1 MYQPLHFANINRN
14 DLTSL
19 VTSINRPSWSEE
31 NKSRFLSFIDQVIR
45 YDPTQDINP
54 SVNSKNIFDALTLLK
69 KTDPLMKFKMMINS
83 LNEGYKSQFPNY
95 YDDDFI
101 NQFVNDEMKR
111 LAVKH
116 GIPFEVLPNIQ
127 LFAPLH
133 NNNSP
138 KDCFVAGYQM
148 NINVIF
154 LDSDTLQSPERLI
167 SSLNHEFKHFLDS
180 LEVKKLKLH
189 NPDIFMAT
197 VDEFI
202 LEHSQGLDL
211 ALYSFKNQIHP
222 NALLRLIGFG
232 SQSMLQL
239 DSHLD
244 KTILDLIFKKL
255 RSIDS
260 KDFESFTFTSEDI
273 QEITHSTH
281 SSLEQSQQHFYTLA
295 ETRERVEQLTNRFS
309 NSSNLDRYLYFQN
322 MDENQINKSKKLL
335 KATLQNLFSNTI
347 ESDSL
352 SSYDLNEDE
361 ASARI
366 YQASMNL
373 RGLIADHKE
382 LKDVFKTRP
391 YPNLALDLQP
401 LDWLEE
407 ISQTVIGERAIE
419 QVTSIRANSKLL
431 QLSRSLRSQAPI
443 QVNLHSFLES
453 LKSLDLHYE
462 ALIQE
467 GKPIEFIQLLKNF
480 SQNNIKFLS
489 DNSGLT
495 YDHKRLI
502 DSIPVSHW
510 VFGFSEIDAI
520 SIAQNPIQIDIQYDN
535 PSVIHPNTS
544 MSLVSYVVFRAREN
558 LSKSNIDVSPI
569 NEFIREGNYKSAL
582 IYAWNQGQREDEINS
597 FINEWNKARI
607 VSH

>member
-1 MYQPLHFANINRN
+1 VYQPLHFANINRN
-14 DLTSL
+14 DLNSL
-19 VTSINRPSWSEE
+19 VTSINSPSWTEE
-31 NKSRFLSFIDQVIR
+31 NKSRFLSFIDQVIK
-45 YDPTQDINP
+45 YDPTRDINP
-54 SVNSKNIFDALTLLK
+54 SVNSKNIFEALILLK

-95 YDDDFI
+95 YDDYFI

-127 LFAPLH
+127 LFAPL
-133 NNNSP
+133 NINNSP
-138 KDCFVAGYQM
+138 NDCFVAGYQM

-211 ALYSFKNQIHP
+211 ALYSFKNQIPSNH
-222 NALLRLIGFG
+222 LLGLIGFG
-232 SQSMLQL
+232 SQSMPQL
-239 DSHLD
+239 DPHLD

-260 KDFESFTFTSEDI
+260 KDFESFSFTSKDI
-273 QEITHSTH
+273 QEIIQTTD
-281 SSLEQSQQHFYTLA
+281 SSLKQGQVFSYTLG
-295 ETRERVEQLTNRFS
+295 EIRERVEHLTNRFS

-347 ESDSL
+347 KSNSFY
-352 SSYDLNEDE
+352 SYVLNEDE

-366 YQASMNL
+366 YEASMNL
-373 RGLIADHKE
+373 RRLIADHQE
-382 LKDVFKTRP
+382 LKDVFKTRA
-391 YPNLALDLQP
+391 YPNLALDLHP

-407 ISQTVIGERAIE
+407 LSQTVIGERAIE

-453 LKSLDLHYE
+453 LKSLDLICE
-462 ALIQE
+462 QSISSDE
-467 GKPIEFIQLLKNF
+467 PIEFILLLKNF
-480 SQNNIKFLS
+480 SQNKINFLS

-502 DSIPVSHW
+502 NSIPVSHCD
-510 VFGFSEIDAI
+510 FGFSEIDAI
-520 SIAQNPIQIDIQYDN
+520 AIAQNPIQIDIQYDN

-544 MSLVSYVVFRAREN
+544 MSLVSYVVFRARQN
-558 LSKSNIDVSPI
+558 LSESSIDVSPI

-597 FINEWNKARI
+597 FINDWNNARI